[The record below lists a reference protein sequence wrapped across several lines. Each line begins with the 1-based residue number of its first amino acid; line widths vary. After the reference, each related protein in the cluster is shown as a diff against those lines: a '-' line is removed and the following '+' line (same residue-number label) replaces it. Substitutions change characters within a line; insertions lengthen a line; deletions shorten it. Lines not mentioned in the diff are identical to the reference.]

1 MACSASTALGGARK
15 KNGYP
20 RMRAVVVPR
29 PDMQHSR
36 FTTSTSHAAQASRRP
51 GDQTSG
57 AGVRASA
64 SATLRPSITSP
75 SKQIVGGAGTE
86 PGSDSAL
93 ADVGHARLACLHQVA
108 RVDKDRVL
116 VVAPRAQY
124 AVVTQQALVHKLEG
138 IEHRPERRDGS
149 DLEFAEPL
157 GHLLLGHQPH
167 SSRSQLVLHLVQ
179 VKPV

>member
-15 KNGYP
+15 KNGFP

-51 GDQTSG
+51 GDQTSV
-57 AGVRASA
+57 AG
-64 SATLRPSITSP
+64 
-75 SKQIVGGAGTE
+75 
-86 PGSDSAL
+86 
-93 ADVGHARLACLHQVA
+93 
-108 RVDKDRVL
+108 VDKDRVL

-124 AVVTQQALVHKLEG
+124 AVVIQQVFVHKLEG

-149 DLEFAEPL
+149 DLEFAEP
-157 GHLLLGHQPH
+157 
-167 SSRSQLVLHLVQ
+167 
-179 VKPV
+179 